1 MQLEL
6 VGCEIGGDVGRSGPV
21 TGSGSVGIGPLT
33 IEVSHSAGRTT
44 WSVTN
49 VSQSPV
55 APRHVRLVFRLVGVR
70 GTLRMFRHGYQSWS
84 PSGVATFG
92 VDEDPSTDPT
102 SFRFLRDAYL
112 CDPDR
117 VAPGE
122 LRSELVTVLGDD
134 QSSLLALGFDA
145 ATEHDGTF
153 RLRPGADG
161 PELIAEAFF
170 GGATIPAGVRRA
182 LHAFTAEEG
191 GDASALVEAWAARAG
206 AAGQA
211 RVGQPYQVGWCSWY
225 HYFHE
230 ITEEAIRSNLAR
242 SADWPFTVFQVDD
255 GYQRQIGDWLLTADT
270 FPSGLAALADDIAAS
285 GQQAGLWL
293 APFLVSPASQVANE
307 HPEWLVQ
314 FTDGSGP
321 MLSWFNPPWGGAMWG
336 LDTSRTD
343 VQEHLEGVARSL
355 VDLGFTYLKL
365 DFTIA
370 PGLDGRFHDA
380 TMTPAQRVRA
390 GYDAVRRGA
399 GEDTFLLGCGAPI
412 GPCIGVVDGM
422 RIGADVAPSWA
433 LPTPP
438 LAPALSAIEPATAHA
453 YRSTVTRAFQ
463 HRRLWLNDPDC
474 VMLRTSE
481 TALTQEQAVTW
492 AHAVGVSGGMA
503 LVSDDLTL
511 LDEGAH
517 ALLDEVVAIGRAS
530 DGVALAGAPAR
541 SHDLLGATPPHHL
554 SAAGYELV
562 VDPDAGSSTLTR
574 PT

>member
-6 VGCEIGGDVGRSGPV
+6 VACEIGGDGARSEPV
-21 TGSGSVGIGPLT
+21 TGVGPVGVGPLS
-33 IEVSHSAGRTT
+33 IEVDQSAGRTS

-49 VSQSPV
+49 VSQAPV
-55 APRHVRLVFRLVGVR
+55 APRYVRLVHRVAGVQGPLRL
-70 GTLRMFRHGYQSWS
+70 FRHGYQSWS
-84 PSGVATFG
+84 PSGVVTFG
-92 VDEDPSTDPT
+92 VDEDPSADPT
-102 SFRFLRDAYL
+102 SFRFVRDAYL
-112 CDPDR
+112 CDPHR

-122 LRSELVTVLGDD
+122 LRSELVTALADD
-134 QSSLLALGFDA
+134 RSPILAVGFDA

-161 PELIAEAFF
+161 PELVVEAFF
-170 GGATIPAGVRRA
+170 GGAVIPPGVRRA
-182 LHAFTAEEG
+182 LHPFGTEEG
-191 GDASALVEAWAARAG
+191 DDASALLESWARRAG
-206 AAGQA
+206 ATGRA
-211 RVGQPYQVGWCSWY
+211 RVAAPFQVGWCSWY
-225 HYFHE
+225 HYFHDV
-230 ITEEAIRSNLAR
+230 TEEAIRSNLAR

-255 GYQRQIGDWLLTADT
+255 GYQRQIGDWLETADT
-270 FPSGLAALADDIAAS
+270 FPSGLGALADDIAAS
-285 GQQAGLWL
+285 GQQAGIWL
-293 APFLVSPASQVANE
+293 APFLVSPASRVATE

-336 LDTSRTD
+336 LDTTRTD
-343 VQEHLEGVARSL
+343 VQDHLEGVARSL
-355 VDLGFTYLKL
+355 VAMGYTYLKL

-370 PGLDGRFHDA
+370 PGLEGRFHDP
-380 TMTPAQRVRA
+380 TLTPAQRVRA

-422 RIGADVAPSWA
+422 RIGADVAPSWP

-438 LAPALSAIEPATAHA
+438 LAPALAAIEPATAHA

-481 TALTQEQAVTW
+481 TALTHEQAVTW

-503 LVSDDLTL
+503 IVSDDLAL
-511 LDEGAH
+511 LDDSAH
-517 ALLDEVVAIGRAS
+517 TLLDEVVEIGRAS
-530 DGVALAGAPAR
+530 DAAAVAGASAR
-541 SHDLLGATPPHHL
+541 CDDLLDRTPPHRL
-554 SAAGYELV
+554 TAAGYQLV
-562 VDPDAGSSTLTR
+562 TNPATGASTLTR